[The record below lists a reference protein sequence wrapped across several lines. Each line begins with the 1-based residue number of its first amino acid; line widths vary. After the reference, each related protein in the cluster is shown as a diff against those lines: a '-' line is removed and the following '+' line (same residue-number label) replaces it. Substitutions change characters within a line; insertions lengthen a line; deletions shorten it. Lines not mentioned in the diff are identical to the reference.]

1 MAINFFNSVDFLEPK
16 CKNCG
21 FKIDY
26 GVTTR
31 WDDKINGHICIKC
44 NKPLETEEK
53 NIQIDNETYV
63 D

>member
-1 MAINFFNSVDFLEPK
+1 MSINFFNSVDFLEPK

-31 WDDKINGHICIKC
+31 WDDELACHICIKC
-44 NKPLETEEK
+44 NKPAEIEEK
-53 NIQIDNETYV
+53 EIIVDTNTYV